1 MDAIVEKCCGLD
13 VHQATVVACL
23 LTGPSDQKPRKQVRS
38 FGTTTVQLLELRD
51 WLVAQGCTV
60 AAMESTGVYWMP
72 VYEVLEGHMQVIVGN
87 AQHIKAVP
95 GRKTDVK
102 DSEWIGDLVR
112 HGLIR
117 PSFVPP
123 PEFRQLRAMLRY
135 RRKLVQSRSAE
146 RNRTLKVLE
155 QCNLKLSSVA
165 SDVFGASGMAMLKAL
180 LQGQLNP
187 QQMAQLARGKLRR
200 KLQELADALTG
211 LLREPYRFLLQ
222 LQLQRLERVN
232 QDLDQL
238 DKELKPRLAP
248 YQEQLDRLCQIPGIN
263 QDTAAVII
271 AELGVDMSVFPTAEH
286 VAAWAGLCPGNNES
300 AGRSKRAG
308 TRKGNVHLKTA
319 LVTAAVC
326 AAKKKGSYLRGKFFR
341 LAVRMKPI
349 QAHMA
354 VAHKILISAY
364 HMLKHKQDYKD
375 LGEGYLDRRKQKQA
389 ASHLVRRLEQL
400 GYQVQLAPKTA

>member
-23 LTGPSDQKPRKQVRS
+23 LAGSSDQKPRKQVRS

-102 DSEWIGDLVR
+102 DSEWIADLVR

-165 SDVFGASGMAMLKAL
+165 SDVFGASGLAMLKAL

-248 YQEQLDRLCQIPGIN
+248 YQEQLDRLCQIPGIDQN
-263 QDTAAVII
+263 TAAVII
-271 AELGVDMSVFPTAEH
+271 AELGVDMSVFPTAEQ

-319 LVTAAVC
+319 LVTAAVG